1 MFALKAQ
8 RHSEKNQCA
17 HLWHK
22 RQIRKSWGDKC
33 AVSVCLPACSILESF
48 SCPTFTS
55 PSAMLLLNGSVRRAV
70 HSPGLHSWSSEPLT
84 YTKRDSQHR
93 GTMRFSSKTQRYRD
107 SWREDG
113 YSLTGVERV
122 TESWFLFLKKNL
134 EPYWDCFCQTDSTKW
149 KIHWNKTSASVHSK
163 CRLQYTKVYQGHTSI
178 NRQNSLQLLLL
189 HLKIYNK
196 IYILKVYFTQL
207 LPFSIV

>member
-1 MFALKAQ
+1 MLLYETMFALKAQ

-107 SWREDG
+107 SWREMG
-113 YSLTGVERV
+113 IPSLGWKE
-122 TESWFLFLKKNL
+122 WPKADFFFLKK
-134 EPYWDCFCQTDSTKW
+134 
-149 KIHWNKTSASVHSK
+149 
-163 CRLQYTKVYQGHTSI
+163 CRTILRFFLSNRFHKVKNT
-178 NRQNSLQLLLL
+178 
-189 HLKIYNK
+189 LK
-196 IYILKVYFTQL
+196 
-207 LPFSIV
+207 

>member
-1 MFALKAQ
+1 MALPGCRLLSKWRHTGPPGSCQVASPSGSHREGCRKLFFCTTGNLISWQ
-8 RHSEKNQCA
+8 QCTYMKLCLHLRHKGTGKRHSEKNQCV

-33 AVSVCLPACSILESF
+33 AVSVCLPACSILGSF

-113 YSLTGVERV
+113 YSLTGVETV
-122 TESWFLFLKKNL
+122 TESWFLFS
-134 EPYWDCFCQTDSTKW
+134 F
-149 KIHWNKTSASVHSK
+149 
-163 CRLQYTKVYQGHTSI
+163 
-178 NRQNSLQLLLL
+178 
-189 HLKIYNK
+189 
-196 IYILKVYFTQL
+196 F
-207 LPFSIV
+207 